1 MPTYSHHHGSHH
13 GHHHSS
19 HHKHHKSSRFAD
31 LKIVNAAL
39 LALYAVLAGLA
50 TYMMYAHHILA
61 FRHLNVVYSIIL
73 VAIFALCLTLSIL
86 KKSRVLTTVLLVVFS
101 IIAAV
106 SLFAFKSL
114 VDVAHNMNETAS
126 YSEIEMSVVVPSNSS
141 VNDVS
146 DLTSVQAPTDADGSN
161 INELLSHIKSEKG
174 VDLATEKVDSYQAA
188 YENLV
193 NGSSQAMVFNSAYS
207 SLLEMSYENF
217 QSNLK
222 TIYSY
227 KIKTSIKDEA
237 KAHDSNVFNIYISG
251 IDTYGSIS
259 TVSRSDVNLI
269 LTVNMNTHKIL
280 MTETPRDAY
289 VKIPDGGADQYDKL
303 THAGIYGVETSEK
316 TLENLYG
323 ITIDYYARLNFDSFL
338 KLIDALGGIT
348 VYNDQAFT
356 ALMNKKEYPVGNIEL
371 TSGEDA
377 LAFVRERY
385 SLEHGD
391 YDRGNNQMKVIQAI
405 LNKMTSLKS
414 VSNYSTIISNVQD
427 SIQTD
432 MKLDTMMKL
441 VNGQLDSGKKFTVT
455 SQEVTGI
462 GSTGELTS
470 YAMPSSSLYMIK
482 LDDASVAKASKA
494 IKDVMEGK

>member
-1 MPTYSHHHGSHH
+1 MPTHS
-13 GHHHSS
+13 HHHSS
-19 HHKHHKSSRFAD
+19 HHKHHKSSRRRSRFAD

-39 LALYAVLAGLA
+39 LVLYAVLAGLA

-193 NGSSQAMVFNSAYS
+193 NGSSQAMVFNNAYS

-338 KLIDALGGIT
+338 KLIDALGGVM
-348 VYNDQAFT
+348 VYNSQAFT
-356 ALMNKKEYPVGNIEL
+356 SLHGNYDFPVGNVTL
-371 TSGEDA
+371 DSDKA
-377 LAFVRERY
+377 LGFVRERY

-432 MKLDTMMKL
+432 MKLDTVMKL
-441 VNGQLDSGKKFTVT
+441 VNSQLDSGKKFTIT
-455 SQEVTGI
+455 SQEVTGT

-470 YAMPSSSLYMIK
+470 YAMPTASLYMIQ
-482 LDDASVAKASKA
+482 LDDASVAKASQA